1 MDENKAAPILRKK
14 FHQGVIMRTIS
25 FLVAVLGG
33 LLLVGGTGF
42 AAEDTPS
49 DQVATQRE
57 GEMSL
62 AQMGT
67 ILKRLD
73 KDLNGENGNWQ
84 LTIADIPVIIVTD
97 DKNNRMRILVAIR
110 KADTLTPDELTRIMQ
125 ANFDSALD
133 ARYAVAQDILWS
145 AFIHPLSTLHDR
157 QFIEAIGQT
166 INLALTYG
174 TSYSSGLLLYGG
186 GDSRTIQQRELID
199 QLLKQ
204 GQPT

>member
-1 MDENKAAPILRKK
+1 
-14 FHQGVIMRTIS
+14 MRTIS
-25 FLVAVLGG
+25 FFAAIFV
-33 LLLVGGTGF
+33 GF
-42 AAEDTPS
+42 ALIGGASFAVEDGLIDQTATP
-49 DQVATQRE
+49 RE
-57 GEMSL
+57 GGMSL
-62 AQMGT
+62 EQMSV
-67 ILKRLD
+67 ILERLD
-73 KDLNGENGNWQ
+73 KDLKGESGNWQ

-97 DKNNRMRILVAIR
+97 DRNNRMRILVAIR
-110 KADTLTPDELTRIMQ
+110 KADTLTPDEITRLMQ

-133 ARYAVAQDILWS
+133 ARYAVAQNILWS

-166 INLALTYG
+166 VNLALTYG

-186 GDSRTIQQRELID
+186 GDSRGIQQRELID